1 MDKLIYLKKNVK
13 INEKKCKIDLYHCF
27 LAILC
32 KITNRQWQLN
42 ILELKDMI
50 KKIAVLTSGGD
61 APGMN
66 ACLRAVIR
74 AGLYN
79 GKDMYVVYD
88 GLRGLVEGQ
97 IEQVNK
103 DFTQD
108 IINRGGTIIR
118 SARLPEFKQPEVS
131 ERAAN
136 ILKDFEIDVLVG
148 IGGDGTFRGLND
160 LAKNG
165 IKVIGIPG
173 TIDNDVGSTEQTI
186 GFSTALNTICE
197 CVDKLKDTSG
207 SHQRCSL
214 IEVMGRHC
222 GDLAMYAALA
232 EGAEG
237 VICVEHPLKEEVLFR
252 KLRKMKAQNKSHAI
266 ILVSENLLDI
276 NELAKKIEKETGFDT
291 RTEVLGRLQRGGS
304 PTAEDRVLAARM
316 GARSID
322 IALDEKIG
330 SRIIGIRA
338 GKIIDLPIEE
348 AVQMEHEHTHGLR
361 DLIDMLQ

>member
-1 MDKLIYLKKNVK
+1 MV
-13 INEKKCKIDLYHCF
+13 
-27 LAILC
+27 
-32 KITNRQWQLN
+32 R
-42 ILELKDMI
+42 
-50 KKIAVLTSGGD
+50 KIAVLTSGGD

-74 AGLYN
+74 AGLYQ
-79 GKDMYVVYD
+79 GIDMYVIYD

-97 IEQVNK
+97 IKQVNK

-118 SARLPEFKQPEVS
+118 SARLPEFKDPIVV
-131 ERAAN
+131 ERAADQ
-136 ILKDFEIDVLVG
+136 LKDFEIDALVG

-160 LAKNG
+160 LSKHG
-165 IKVIGIPG
+165 IKVVGIPG

-237 VICVEHPLKEEVLFR
+237 VICVEHPLKEDVLFR

-266 ILVSENLLDI
+266 IIVSENLLDI
-276 NELAKKIEKETGFDT
+276 HDLAKKIEEKTGFDT

-304 PTAEDRVLAARM
+304 PSAEDRVLAARM
-316 GARSID
+316 GAKSIELLLNEECD
-322 IALDEKIG
+322 
-330 SRIIGIRA
+330 SRIIGVKGGQIV
-338 GKIIDLPIEE
+338 DLPIEE
-348 AVQMEHEHTHGLR
+348 AVNMKHEHTHGLR

>member
-1 MDKLIYLKKNVK
+1 MSAIIIAK
-13 INEKKCKIDLYHCF
+13 EF
-27 LAILC
+27 LS
-32 KITNRQWQLN
+32 
-42 ILELKDMI
+42 MI
-50 KKIAVLTSGGD
+50 RRIAVLTSGGD

-66 ACLRAVIR
+66 AAVRAVIR
-74 AGLYN
+74 AGLFH
-79 GKDMYVVYD
+79 GVSMYVVYD

-97 IEQVNK
+97 IKQVDK

-118 SARLPEFKQPEVS
+118 SARLPEFKDPKIVK
-131 ERAAN
+131 RAAR
-136 ILKDFEIDVLVG
+136 ILQDFEIDALVG

-160 LAKNG
+160 LAKFG
-165 IKVIGIPG
+165 IKVVGIPG

-252 KLRKMKAQNKSHAI
+252 KLRKMKAQNKNHAI
-266 ILVSENLLDI
+266 IIVSENLLDI
-276 NELAKKIEKETGFDT
+276 TELAKKIEEETGFDT

-304 PTAEDRVLAARM
+304 PSAEDRVLAARM
-316 GARSID
+316 GAKSID
-322 IALDEKIG
+322 LLLSKDTG
-330 SRIIGIRA
+330 SRIIGVRGGQIV
-338 GKIIDLPIEE
+338 DLPIEE
-348 AVQMEHEHTHGLR
+348 AVEMKHEHTHGLR